1 MEPPNIK
8 LLTLQT
14 RLLALNEA
22 YFQLLLAVLLF
33 ITNFMILYSTSF
45 DNEIPI
51 KKTQIYM
58 KINILLQ
65 GQVKIKQIILS

>member
-33 ITNFMILYSTSF
+33 ITNFMILYSTFF

-65 GQVKIKQIILS
+65 GQVKVKQIILS